1 MTYIMENTQEKESA
15 LPLFSLYFSSR
26 LQEGGLQL
34 ALTFCFWDD
43 PWLNVTCDFLL
54 YMLDFLIGKAPS
66 VFTME
71 NELLRP
77 PDNGENEMSASC
89 FTVYKAFQVGYFM
102 SSLQ

>member
-1 MTYIMENTQEKESA
+1 
-15 LPLFSLYFSSR
+15 
-26 LQEGGLQL
+26 
-34 ALTFCFWDD
+34 
-43 PWLNVTCDFLL
+43 
-54 YMLDFLIGKAPS
+54 MLDFLIGKAPS